1 MKRVHTA
8 SNLPEAHLLV
18 DLLADRGIRA
28 RIFNANASSLV
39 GELPID
45 AALPQVWV
53 DDPADASRAREV
65 IHEYTRHP
73 VSTAVV
79 KCGKCGEENPASFDL
94 CWNCGAGLE
103 KQLGSDSN

>member
-1 MKRVHTA
+1 VKRVHTA
-8 SNLPEAHLLV
+8 ATLAEAHLLV

-28 RIFNANASSLV
+28 RIFNANASSLA

-53 DDPADASRAREV
+53 DDPADEPRAREV
-65 IHEYTRHP
+65 IEAFTLMPPSPSR
-73 VSTAVV
+73 
-79 KCGKCGEENPASFDL
+79 KCPACGEDNPGSFDL

-103 KQLGSDSN
+103 G

>member
-1 MKRVHTA
+1 VKKVHAAATLA
-8 SNLPEAHLLV
+8 EAHLLV

-28 RIFNANASSLV
+28 RIFNANASSLA

-53 DDPADASRAREV
+53 DDPTHAERARAL
-65 IHEYTRHP
+65 IDDFSRSPSKPTR
-73 VSTAVV
+73 
-79 KCGKCGEENPASFDL
+79 KCAACNEDNPGSFDL

-103 KQLGSDSN
+103 G